1 MPDDKP
7 KRSPRGLLVVMA
19 LVLGGVFAYR
29 AWTAP
34 PKTLTLTGLVTT
46 DDVIVSPLVTA
57 RIEKLLVKEGDS
69 VKSGDLLAVLSP
81 AELEAESDFFRHS
94 AQGFSGQI
102 EQTQASLR
110 YEELQTGQQI
120 RQAQATLAA
129 AEAQRA
135 EADANVQNSRANL
148 ARTRSLLASGALTQR
163 ELEQAETEFAVA
175 EARLAAVS
183 KQIDA
188 QRAAVGLA
196 RANAEQV
203 TARRSALSSIK
214 QQEEAAEAQAQK
226 ATVRLGYAEI
236 RAPIDGI
243 VDVRA
248 ARAGEVVSAA
258 QPIVTL
264 LDPNDLWVRVD
275 VEETYAS
282 RLRLG
287 DELDVRFP
295 SGETRRG
302 KVFLRR
308 VDAGFATQRD
318 VSRTKRDIKTFEI
331 RLRVD
336 NRDRRLA
343 VGMTAYVTLAT
354 GA

>member
-1 MPDDKP
+1 MPEP
-7 KRSPRGLLVVMA
+7 KRSRRGLLVFI
-19 LVLGGVFAYR
+19 VLAAGGTVAYR
-29 AWTAP
+29 VLDRP
-34 PKTLTLTGLVTT
+34 PKTLTLTGVVTT
-46 DDVIVSPLVTA
+46 DDVVVSPLVTA
-57 RIEKLLVKEGDS
+57 RLDKLLVKEGDS

-81 AELEAESDFFRHS
+81 GELAAESSFYTHS
-94 AQGFSGQI
+94 AEGFSGQI
-102 EQTQASLR
+102 AEDQATLR

-129 AEAQRA
+129 VEAQQAEAA
-135 EADANVQNSRANL
+135 ANL
-148 ARTRSLLASGALTQR
+148 ENAKTNLKRTETLLASGATTQQD
-163 ELEQAETEFAVA
+163 LDQARTAFSVA
-175 EARLAAVS
+175 EARVAAVV
-183 KQIDA
+183 KQVDA

-203 TARRSALSSIK
+203 TARRSVLASVK
-214 QQEEAAEAQAQK
+214 QQEAAATAQAEK
-226 ATVRLGYAEI
+226 ANVRLGYTEI
-236 RAPIDGI
+236 HAPTAGI

-248 ARAGEVVSAA
+248 ARQGEVVTPG

-264 LDPNDLWVRVD
+264 IDPDDLWVRVD
-275 VEETYAS
+275 VEETYIS

-287 DELDVRFP
+287 DEMDVHLP
-295 SGETRRG
+295 SGEARRG
-302 KVFLRR
+302 KVVFRG

-336 NRDRRLA
+336 NHDRRLA
-343 VGMTAYVTLAT
+343 VGMTAYVLLPT